1 MLRRPFN
8 VLVAK
13 PPSEA
18 DKEVVR
24 IFEVPELVACVEVE
38 LWGQMG
44 LQGYY
49 LVEALEVFT
58 FIQQVVSDSEMDG
71 EYRHDQFCPC

>member
-1 MLRRPFN
+1 MS
-8 VLVAK
+8 K
-13 PPSEA
+13 PPSKA
-18 DKEVVR
+18 DKEVVG

-38 LWGQMG
+38 FPGQMG

-49 LVEALEVFT
+49 LVEAVKVIT
-58 FIQQVVSDSEMDG
+58 FIQQVMSDSEMDG

>member
-1 MLRRPFN
+1 MS
-8 VLVAK
+8 K
-13 PPSEA
+13 PPSKA
-18 DKEVVR
+18 DKEVVG

-38 LWGQMG
+38 LPGQMG

-49 LVEALEVFT
+49 LVEAVKVIT
-58 FIQQVVSDSEMDG
+58 FVKQVMSDSEMDG